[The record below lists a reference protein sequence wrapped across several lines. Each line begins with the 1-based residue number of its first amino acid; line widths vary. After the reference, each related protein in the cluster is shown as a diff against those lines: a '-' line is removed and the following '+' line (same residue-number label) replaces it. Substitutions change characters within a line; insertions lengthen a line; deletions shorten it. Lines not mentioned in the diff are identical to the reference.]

1 MTETEKYVRER
12 LFALQDLGYR
22 DFHAKLVPNLDKEKI
37 IGVRA
42 PALKKFEKEFSK
54 DKRVEEFIRIL
65 PHEYYEENNL
75 HAAII
80 GQIKDFDAC
89 LSETERFLPYV
100 DNWATCDCFS
110 PKAFAKEKQ
119 RLLSETDRWLASG
132 KTYIVR
138 FGIEMLMNHFL
149 DEDFLPEYAEKVA
162 AVKSREYYVNMMQAW
177 YFATALAK
185 QYNAVLPFIEG
196 RALAPW
202 THNKSIQKAIES
214 YRISPEQKEYLKTLK
229 IKLNRQEETAWKE

>member
-1 MTETEKYVRER
+1 MPDICER
-12 LFALQDLGYR
+12 IRAELFEMQDVEYR
-22 DFHAKLVPNLDKEKI
+22 DFQSKLIPNVPKEKV
-37 IGVRA
+37 IGVRT
-42 PALKKFEKEFSK
+42 PQLRKFAGQVAKEAQIGQFLES
-54 DKRVEEFIRIL
+54 L
-65 PHEYYEENNL
+65 PHSYYEEDNL
-75 HAAII
+75 HAAVIEK
-80 GQIKDFDAC
+80 IKDYGGC
-89 LSETERFLPYV
+89 LAEVERFLPYV

-202 THNKSIQKAIES
+202 IHNKSIQKAIES

-229 IKLNRQEETAWKE
+229 IK